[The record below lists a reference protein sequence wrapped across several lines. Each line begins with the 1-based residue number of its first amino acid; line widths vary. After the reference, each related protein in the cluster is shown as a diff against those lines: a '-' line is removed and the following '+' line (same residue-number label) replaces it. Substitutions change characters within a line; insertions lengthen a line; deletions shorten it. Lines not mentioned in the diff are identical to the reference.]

1 MDFGRTVRDIDGRRN
16 YVGCLSA
23 LYFLRF
29 APIMVIRRRGS
40 TYQYQTKNDPY
51 LDRAPR
57 ETMAKGLMNLYL
69 VPSALT
75 AILH

>member
-1 MDFGRTVRDIDGRRN
+1 
-16 YVGCLSA
+16 
-23 LYFLRF
+23 
-29 APIMVIRRRGS
+29 MVIRRRGS